1 MQYFKKWQ
9 NHQMENNIQKHEN
22 KKKQPMR
29 GSKMEEF
36 SANQNF
42 VFFTLI

>member
-1 MQYFKKWQ
+1 
-9 NHQMENNIQKHEN
+9 MENNIQKHEN
-22 KKKQPMR
+22 KIRKQPMR

-36 SANQNF
+36 SANQNI